1 MASRNLIL
9 HNFWWKLL
17 SLLLAGLTWLTIDT
31 AFQRG
36 EQQAKAMEE
45 VETDSRRPFY
55 GIPVTLLASPA
66 NTNRFMVTP
75 EVVSVEVGSKDN
87 KALDDLQPR
96 RIQAFVDVTD
106 AEDEKQFRKPIQI
119 NVPAGFVVL
128 AVAPTNASIERIT
141 SPR

>member
-1 MASRNLIL
+1 MASRNIIL
-9 HNFWWKLL
+9 NNFWWKLL
-17 SLLLAGLTWLTIDT
+17 SLLVAALAWFLIETEV
-31 AFQRG
+31 QKS

-55 GIPVTLLASPA
+55 GIPVTLLTSPA
-66 NTNRFMVTP
+66 NTNRFTISP

-87 KALDDLQPR
+87 KALDDLQAR

-119 NVPAGFVVL
+119 QVPGDFIVL
-128 AVAPTNASIERIT
+128 AVAPTNAIVDRIT